1 MILNIN
7 NSKIE
12 IRKYD
17 KFIQKLKGLM
27 FVRTPIHFGLCFK
40 NCNAI
45 HTFFMFQ
52 KIDVIMADKD
62 NNIMYIYR
70 NLKPFRLILPKKNV
84 YYTYELPKDITR
96 FYMVKQKLELTK

>member
-7 NSKIE
+7 NNKIE
-12 IRKYD
+12 IK
-17 KFIQKLKGLM
+17 KCETFLQKLKGLM
-27 FVRTPIHFGLCFK
+27 FVKKTINFGLCFK

-52 KIDVIMADKD
+52 KIDVIMTDKD

-70 NLKPFRLILPKKNV
+70 NLKPFRVILPKKNV
-84 YYTYELPKDITR
+84 FYTYELPKDITR
-96 FYMVKQKLELTK
+96 FYMIKQKLELTK